1 MPDPHPALDVA
12 QLHAK
17 LAALPALPPLV
28 TELIASFQQE
38 DLDIPTLARRI
49 SADQALVARTLRVAN
64 SPFYGLARQV
74 CSLDEAIMIVGFR
87 AVRSLVLGAA
97 IVGAFP
103 QQACRDFDGRAF
115 WQHSI
120 AVAVAARA
128 LATRL
133 GRSADSIF
141 TGGLL
146 HDIGKYVLAIC
157 FPAHYQDAIAWQRQ
171 HGVPM
176 LDAELRVLGIGHP
189 QAGAELAR
197 LWGLPEA
204 LVTDIEFHHAPQ
216 HAPAADIVH
225 LADVLAR
232 ALEAG
237 SSAALDPVPPLDASA
252 WARLPLSDAQLLSL
266 LAQIENDYEQ
276 VSVALLA

>member
-1 MPDPHPALDVA
+1 MPESRPRPSPS
-12 QLHAK
+12 QLRAN
-17 LAALPALPPLV
+17 LAALPTLPPLV
-28 TELIASFQQE
+28 TDLIASFQRD

-49 SADQALVARTLRVAN
+49 SADQGLVARTLRVAN

-97 IVGAFP
+97 VVGAFP
-103 QQACRDFDGRAF
+103 RQACCGFDGGAF

-120 AVAVAARA
+120 AVAVGARV

-133 GRSADSIF
+133 GRNVDTVF

-146 HDIGKYVLAIC
+146 HDIGKYVLALC
-157 FPAHYQDAIAWQRQ
+157 FPEHYQDAIEWQRQ

-176 LDAELRVLGIGHP
+176 LDAELAVLGIGHP
-189 QAGAELAR
+189 EAGAELAR

-204 LVTDIEFHHAPQ
+204 LVTDIAFHHAPREV
-216 HAPAADIVH
+216 PAADIVH
-225 LADVLAR
+225 LADVLAH
-232 ALEAG
+232 ALETGHAPRP
-237 SSAALDPVPPLDASA
+237 PVPPLEAAA
-252 WARLPLSDAQLLSL
+252 WARLPLSDEQLLQVL
-266 LAQIENDYEQ
+266 GQIERDYEL
-276 VSVALLA
+276 VSTALLA